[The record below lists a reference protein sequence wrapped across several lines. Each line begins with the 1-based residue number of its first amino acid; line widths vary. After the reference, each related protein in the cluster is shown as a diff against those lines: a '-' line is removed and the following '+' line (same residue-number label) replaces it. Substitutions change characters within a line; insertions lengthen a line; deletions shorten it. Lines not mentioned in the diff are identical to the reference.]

1 MRTIEFV
8 ARSATLSQHSMTR
21 NVPENRFRHLFE
33 QIDDPVVEF
42 ELVDDEPIVRT
53 LNPAFEDVFGY
64 DHQSMIGQSLDA
76 FILPSDAS
84 ETPARLDE
92 RTVDGASSHQVV
104 TRVTADGPREFL
116 YRDVPYER
124 DGQTF
129 GFGMYTD
136 ITRRRRREEKLRA
149 QKQRFK
155 EFAEMISHDIRNPL
169 NVAKGHTEVAD
180 PDQAEVILRN
190 LDRIDSII
198 EDVLTVARSG
208 QPIEQTEQV
217 ELSSIATTCWSHV
230 DTAEATLRIV
240 DDFTI
245 QAEPGRLKQ
254 LFENLFRN
262 AVEHGGTDVTVTVGG
277 CGPDGFY
284 LADNGSGIQ
293 DADRDAVFSRGYSTS
308 ANGTGLGLSIVHSIC
323 DAHGWSVTLTESDSG
338 GVRFE
343 ITGVETEM
351 LLNCS

>member
-1 MRTIEFV
+1 
-8 ARSATLSQHSMTR
+8 MTR
-21 NVPENRFRHLFE
+21 NSQKNRFQYFFE
-33 QIDDPVVEF
+33 QINEPVVEF
-42 ELVDDEPIVRT
+42 EMVDTEPIVRT

-64 DHQSMIGQSLDA
+64 DPKSMIGQSLNK
-76 FILPSDAS
+76 FILPPDV
-84 ETPARLDE
+84 PHVVDRFDE
-92 RTVDGASSHQVV
+92 RMGDGSSSHRV
-104 TRVTADGPREFL
+104 TRLTADGPREFL
-116 YRDVPYER
+116 YRGVSHER
-124 DGQTF
+124 DGRTF

-136 ITRRRRREEKLRA
+136 ITERSRREEKLRA

-208 QPIEQTEQV
+208 QPIEQTEQI

-262 AVEHGGTDVTVTVGG
+262 AVEHGGTDVTVTLGG

-293 DADRDAVFSRGYSTS
+293 DADRDILFNRGYSTS
-308 ANGTGLGLSIVHSIC
+308 ANGTGLGLSIVQSIC

-338 GVRFE
+338 GVQFE
-343 ITGVETEM
+343 ITGVQTEM
-351 LLNCS
+351 LPNCS